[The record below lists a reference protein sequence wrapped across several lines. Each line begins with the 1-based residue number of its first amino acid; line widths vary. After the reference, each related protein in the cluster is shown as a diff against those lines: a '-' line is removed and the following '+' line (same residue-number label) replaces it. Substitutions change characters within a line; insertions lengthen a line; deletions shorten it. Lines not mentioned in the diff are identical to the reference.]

1 MKDFLLQHTKSQ
13 MEQVKSVTKSNRW
26 KMVYG
31 IGFLTGFLLL
41 IILGK
46 ALILE
51 SNLLDVDSLREV
63 KDCVVDKKEF
73 LSYVFRGRLL
83 WFLAG
88 VVLWWW
94 GYGKWY
100 IYGVLGVYGFV
111 MGACLQTTILR
122 YSTKG
127 VFLWMVLYF
136 PHAILYIG
144 ALLCAMMLADSG
156 LRGSTYQSRKEKI
169 AGLLQKWLIAVGMLF
184 LFVAG
189 IYCEGSLN
197 LKLLQN
203 YLQFF

>member
-1 MKDFLLQHTKSQ
+1 MKDFLLQHTKNQ
-13 MEQVKSVTKSNRW
+13 MEQVKSVTKSNHW

-31 IGFLTGFLLL
+31 IGFLMGFLLL
-41 IILGK
+41 ILLGK
-46 ALILE
+46 AMILE

-63 KDCVVDKKEF
+63 KDCAVDKKAF

-136 PHAILYIG
+136 PHVILYIG
-144 ALLCAMMLADSG
+144 ALLCALMLAGSE
-156 LRGSTYQSRKEKI
+156 LHGSTYQSRKEKI
-169 AGLLQKWLIAVGMLF
+169 TGLLQKWFIVAGMLLLIA
-184 LFVAG
+184 AG

-197 LKLLQN
+197 LRLLQN